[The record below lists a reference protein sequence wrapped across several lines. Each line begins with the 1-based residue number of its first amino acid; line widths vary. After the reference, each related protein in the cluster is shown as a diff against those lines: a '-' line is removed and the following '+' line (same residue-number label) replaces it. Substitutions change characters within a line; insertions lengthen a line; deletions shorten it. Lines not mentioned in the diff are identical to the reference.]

1 MATVEMNVSSFSK
14 PVQLLWERMSPCVL
28 CPRRCRVDRTK
39 GKKGICEIGET
50 PKVSS
55 IFPHFGEE
63 RVLVGD
69 GGSGT
74 IFFAGCNL
82 RCIFCQNYDVS
93 HLGLGHEMSVEDLGD
108 AMLELERQGCCN
120 INLVTPTHVAA
131 AAAAAIE
138 HARNRGLRLPVVYN
152 TGGYDSMATL
162 ELLEGFVD
170 IYMPDMKYSEGG
182 VSTELSDA
190 ADYPEVNRAAVREM
204 HRQVGDL
211 KTQGGVAVSGLL
223 VRHLVMPNRVA
234 GSFQIIDFL
243 ATEIS
248 KKTAINIMDQ
258 YRPCYKAGSVD
269 KINRRPFPE
278 EIEEVRNYAV
288 EKGLRVIR

>member
-1 MATVEMNVSSFSK
+1 VEE
-14 PVQLLWERMSPCVL
+14 L
-28 CPRRCRVDRTK
+28 
-39 GKKGICEIGET
+39 GE
-50 PKVSS
+50 
-55 IFPHFGEE
+55 
-63 RVLVGD
+63 
-69 GGSGT
+69 
-74 IFFAGCNL
+74 
-82 RCIFCQNYDVS
+82 
-93 HLGLGHEMSVEDLGD
+93 

-152 TGGYDSMATL
+152 TGGYDSTATL
-162 ELLEGFVD
+162 ELLEGFID
-170 IYMPDMKYSEGG
+170 IYMPDMKYAGGG
-182 VSTELSDA
+182 VSAELSEA

-211 KTQGGVAVSGLL
+211 KTQGGAAVSGLL
-223 VRHLVMPNRVA
+223 VRHLVMPNRMG

-243 ATEIS
+243 ANEIS

-258 YRPCYKAGSVD
+258 YRPCHKAGSVE

-278 EIEEVRNYAV
+278 EIEEVRDYAL
-288 EKGLRVIR
+288 EKGLRVIQ